1 MDKISCAFCHLASC
15 KMFKASPAKTVMRE
29 FFFHLLSRIFVHLLS
44 LQIRCALSSAE
55 LLSQLMGFPLLSNAS
70 SNASMTHGHLP
81 TNRCSPAHCTQLVSA
96 IQAAVQKELPAVSWT
111 YIPRPMPPF
120 PDIWQLKVTLIL
132 LQVLML
138 TSMGNS
144 QLCSNTMISNANFV
158 GTNRLTGSFASG
170 YKHVGMEYWFKHT
183 KNWNKNCTCVDA
195 RTVALIKDCHNAV
208 VTPAMQS

>member
-1 MDKISCAFCHLASC
+1 MMSLLWKWPSNSSRSCCMDKISCAFCHLASC
-15 KMFKASPAKTVMRE
+15 KMFKASPAKTVMKE

-44 LQIRCALSSAE
+44 RQIRCALSSSG
-55 LLSQLMGFPLLSNAS
+55 LLSQIMGFPLLSNAS

-138 TSMGNS
+138 NINGQQPTLFQYHGLQC
-144 QLCSNTMISNANFV
+144 QLC
-158 GTNRLTGSFASG
+158 GH
-170 YKHVGMEYWFKHT
+170 KQP
-183 KNWNKNCTCVDA
+183 NWLFCFW
-195 RTVALIKDCHNAV
+195 L
-208 VTPAMQS
+208 